1 MTDRI
6 APDAASVLVVDDE
19 PYILDLLCSALRL
32 SGFDVA
38 AADSGRAALEAA
50 TRRPPDV
57 MILDVILPDLD
68 GFTVAKRLR
77 EQGSEVPVLFLTARD
92 AVEDRIAGL
101 RAGGDD
107 YVSKP
112 FSLEEVVLRLHA
124 ILRRTNKPD
133 ADELPNRL
141 RFADLELDAA
151 THQVHRAGEQIW
163 LSATEFKLLHYLMLN
178 AGKVVS
184 KRQILD
190 RVWQAEDGRA
200 DRVVETFVSQLRRKV
215 DTDHAPLIH
224 TVRGVGYTLRE
235 SDRRSAEA
243 QTRSRKPLP

>member
-6 APDAASVLVVDDE
+6 AADAATVLVVDDE
-19 PYILDLLCSALRL
+19 PNILDLLCSALRL
-32 SGFDVA
+32 SGFDVTG
-38 AADSGRAALEAA
+38 ADSGRAALEAA

-57 MILDVILPDLD
+57 IVLDVMLPDLD
-68 GFTVAKRLR
+68 GFTVARRLR
-77 EQGSEVPVLFLTARD
+77 AQGSEVPVLFLTARD

-101 RAGGDD
+101 SAGGDD

-112 FSLEEVVLRLHA
+112 FSLEEVVLRLQA
-124 ILRRTNKPD
+124 ILRRTKPAED
-133 ADELPNRL
+133 DGPQRL

-151 THQVHRAGEQIW
+151 THTVYRSGAQIW
-163 LSATEFKLLHYLMLN
+163 LSATEFKLLHYLMVN

-190 RVWQAEDGRA
+190 RVWQAEEGRA

-215 DTDHAPLIH
+215 DTGRAPLIH

-235 SDRRSAEA
+235 SA
-243 QTRSRKPLP
+243 

>member
-6 APDAASVLVVDDE
+6 APDAATVLVVDDE
-19 PYILDLLCSALRL
+19 PFILDLLCSALRM
-32 SGFDVA
+32 SGFDVVS
-38 AADSGRAALEAA
+38 ADNGRAALEAA

-57 MILDVILPDLD
+57 MVLDVMLPDLD

-77 EQGSEVPVLFLTARD
+77 AQGSEVPVLFLTARD
-92 AVEDRIAGL
+92 TVEDRIAGL
-101 RAGGDD
+101 SAGGDD

-112 FSLEEVVLRLHA
+112 FSLEEVVLRLQA
-124 ILRRTNKPD
+124 ILRRTRP
-133 ADELPNRL
+133 ADEDTPTRL
-141 RFADLELDAA
+141 RFADLELDVD

-190 RVWQAEDGRA
+190 RVWQAEEGRA

-215 DTDHAPLIH
+215 DSGPNPLIH

-235 SDRRSAEA
+235 SG
-243 QTRSRKPLP
+243 

>member
-6 APDAASVLVVDDE
+6 APDAATVLVVDDE
-19 PYILDLLCSALRL
+19 PFILDLLCSALRM
-32 SGFDVA
+32 SGFDVVS
-38 AADSGRAALEAA
+38 ADNGRAALDAA

-57 MILDVILPDLD
+57 MVLDVMLPDLD

-77 EQGSEVPVLFLTARD
+77 AQGSEVPVLFLTARD
-92 AVEDRIAGL
+92 TVEDRIAGL
-101 RAGGDD
+101 SAGGDD

-112 FSLEEVVLRLHA
+112 FSLEEVVLRLQA
-124 ILRRTNKPD
+124 ILRRTRP
-133 ADELPNRL
+133 ADEDTPNRL
-141 RFADLELDAA
+141 RFADLELDVD

-190 RVWQAEDGRA
+190 RVWQAEEGRA

-215 DTDHAPLIH
+215 DTGPKPLIH

-235 SDRRSAEA
+235 SG
-243 QTRSRKPLP
+243 

>member
-6 APDAASVLVVDDE
+6 AADAATVLVVDDE
-19 PYILDLLCSALRL
+19 PNILDLLCSALRL
-32 SGFDVA
+32 SGFDVTGA
-38 AADSGRAALEAA
+38 GSGRAALEAA

-57 MILDVILPDLD
+57 IVLDVMLPDLD
-68 GFTVAKRLR
+68 GYTVARRLR
-77 EQGSEVPVLFLTARD
+77 AQGSEVPVLFLTARD
-92 AVEDRIAGL
+92 AVEDRIEGL
-101 RAGGDD
+101 SAGGDD

-124 ILRRTNKPD
+124 ILRRTKPGEDD
-133 ADELPNRL
+133 APARL
-141 RFADLELDAA
+141 RFADLELDPG
-151 THQVHRAGEQIW
+151 THTVYRAGAQIW

-190 RVWQAEDGRA
+190 RVWQAEEGRA

-215 DTDHAPLIH
+215 DTGHAPLIH

-235 SDRRSAEA
+235 S
-243 QTRSRKPLP
+243 P